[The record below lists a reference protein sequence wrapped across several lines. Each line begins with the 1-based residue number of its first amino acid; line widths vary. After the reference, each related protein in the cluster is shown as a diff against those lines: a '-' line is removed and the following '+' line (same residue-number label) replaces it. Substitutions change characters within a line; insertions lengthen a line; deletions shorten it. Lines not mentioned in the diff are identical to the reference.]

1 MKRFLRS
8 DKPKIKQS
16 GAVLIVGLVMVLLLS
31 IIALAS
37 IRGSGLQES
46 MAGNMHDREI
56 GFQVA
61 ESALIVAETIIAP
74 PNLNLPVFE
83 GEDGLHRDLYSYR
96 NLSVESMTTEKWK
109 ELAKKTELNIES
121 VSEEP
126 LYLIEEMNA
135 LKGAC
140 AEEEGSGGDLEVIL
154 STGSCIPYKVTARAT
169 GGNPDTIVILQTT
182 YRRRFP

>member
-1 MKRFLRS
+1 MKRFLRAYQ
-8 DKPKIKQS
+8 PKRKQC

-56 GFQVA
+56 GFQAA
-61 ESALIVAETIIAP
+61 ESALRVAETIISP
-74 PNLNLPVFE
+74 PNINLPVFE
-83 GEDGLHRDLYSYR
+83 GEDGLHRDLYSNK
-96 NLSVESMTTEKWK
+96 NLLVESLTAEKWK
-109 ELAKKTELNIES
+109 ELAQKTELNFQS
-121 VSEEP
+121 VSDEP

-140 AEEEGSGGDLEVIL
+140 AAEEGSAHDLESQPV
-154 STGSCIPYKVTARAT
+154 TGSCIPYRVSGRAT
-169 GGNPDTIVILQTT
+169 GGNTDTIVILQTT